1 MDYAFDAG
9 RAVRVI
15 VLDTVRRDVGSGG
28 VLSAEQTQWLSGQLA
43 AAGARRVIVVSHQPL
58 TSVDGGQAALAL
70 LDADRHVVAA
80 LAGDSHHNR
89 VVARHTATGGYW
101 LVQTAALADYPQQGR
116 VLRVRAAPGGGTVLE
131 TWMLDTAPDPLAD
144 TARELAYLDAQG
156 GRPQGEAGTA
166 RRPQRAAL
174 FALARLDVAPYS
186 GPLHMSV
193 TGRDPRV
200 LVVEDDEEIAQ
211 VLQRSLRLEG
221 YEVRV
226 AGDGEAALDQSAA
239 FNPDL
244 VILDLGLP
252 KLDGMEVARRLRSAD
267 DVPILMLTARDALE
281 ARVEGLDAGA
291 DDYLVKPFERQELLA
306 RLRALLRRRP
316 PRGSASVVVGDLALN
331 PDTHEVSRGGREIDL
346 TQREFELLEYL
357 MRNERIVVP
366 RQRLLEEVWGYDPFA
381 TTNTIEVF
389 VSNLRRKLESGG
401 EARLLH
407 TIRGAGYVL
416 RA

>member
-1 MDYAFDAG
+1 
-9 RAVRVI
+9 
-15 VLDTVRRDVGSGG
+15 
-28 VLSAEQTQWLSGQLA
+28 
-43 AAGARRVIVVSHQPL
+43 
-58 TSVDGGQAALAL
+58 
-70 LDADRHVVAA
+70 
-80 LAGDSHHNR
+80 
-89 VVARHTATGGYW
+89 
-101 LVQTAALADYPQQGR
+101 
-116 VLRVRAAPGGGTVLE
+116 
-131 TWMLDTAPDPLAD
+131 
-144 TARELAYLDAQG
+144 
-156 GRPQGEAGTA
+156 
-166 RRPQRAAL
+166 
-174 FALARLDVAPYS
+174 
-186 GPLHMSV
+186 MSV

-226 AGDGEAALDQSAA
+226 AGDGETALDQSAA

-389 VSNLRRKLESGG
+389 VSNLRRKLEAGG
-401 EARLLH
+401 DARLLH

>member
-1 MDYAFDAG
+1 MNA
-9 RAVRVI
+9 
-15 VLDTVRRDVGSGG
+15 S
-28 VLSAEQTQWLSGQLA
+28 
-43 AAGARRVIVVSHQPL
+43 
-58 TSVDGGQAALAL
+58 
-70 LDADRHVVAA
+70 
-80 LAGDSHHNR
+80 
-89 VVARHTATGGYW
+89 
-101 LVQTAALADYPQQGR
+101 
-116 VLRVRAAPGGGTVLE
+116 
-131 TWMLDTAPDPLAD
+131 
-144 TARELAYLDAQG
+144 
-156 GRPQGEAGTA
+156 
-166 RRPQRAAL
+166 
-174 FALARLDVAPYS
+174 
-186 GPLHMSV
+186 
-193 TGRDPRV
+193 GRDPRV

-252 KLDGMEVARRLRSAD
+252 KLDGMDVARRLRSAD

-281 ARVEGLDAGA
+281 SRVEGLDAGA

-331 PDTHEVSRGGREIDL
+331 PDTHEVSRGERDIDL

-389 VSNLRRKLESGG
+389 VSNLRRKLEAGG

>member
-1 MDYAFDAG
+1 MDPE
-9 RAVRVI
+9 R
-15 VLDTVRRDVGSGG
+15 
-28 VLSAEQTQWLSGQLA
+28 SA
-43 AAGARRVIVVSHQPL
+43 
-58 TSVDGGQAALAL
+58 
-70 LDADRHVVAA
+70 
-80 LAGDSHHNR
+80 
-89 VVARHTATGGYW
+89 
-101 LVQTAALADYPQQGR
+101 
-116 VLRVRAAPGGGTVLE
+116 
-131 TWMLDTAPDPLAD
+131 
-144 TARELAYLDAQG
+144 
-156 GRPQGEAGTA
+156 
-166 RRPQRAAL
+166 
-174 FALARLDVAPYS
+174 
-186 GPLHMSV
+186 
-193 TGRDPRV
+193 RV

-221 YEVRV
+221 YEVKLAADGQLALDV
-226 AGDGEAALDQSAA
+226 AGS

-252 KLDGMEVARRLRSAD
+252 RLDGIEVARRLRAGD
-267 DVPILMLTARDALE
+267 DVPILMLTARDAVE
-281 ARVEGLDAGA
+281 SRVEGLDSGA

-316 PRGSASVVVGDLALN
+316 PRGSASVVVGDLSLN
-331 PDTHEVSRGGREIDL
+331 PDTHEVRRSERDVEL

-389 VSNLRRKLESGG
+389 VSNLRRKLEAGG